1 MTTNTRIHFLFT
13 LGLLFLAL
21 SCGPDGSDILRPSDI
36 LDVTQTLLA
45 ETKESPNT
53 QAPVDPQ
60 GTYNTVLAPIL
71 TERCAIRGCHVTG
84 GPKNLDFTTY
94 SSFTKGGDEGPIFIP
109 GNANDSTILKEIVS
123 GRMPPYGDPL
133 TPAQIQAFRDWIN
146 QSAAEDSSDDDT
158 PDSQTSVFLDTPD
171 AVEITHYNNRQLTE
185 RAPPTVRDGITIFTK
200 VVFAKNAPYRVA
212 NDSSARPDIRYI
224 LSRSDGSKVER
235 RYRIVPRDSTGSDFV
250 SADCKPIE
258 GTKVFV
264 CKYTLPVSDF
274 TEFSVNVLGIVLDG
288 TSLKIDS
295 KRVRE
300 QQEVQQPL
308 TPQVVSFE
316 QDLLPILRGRCAFA
330 GCHVAGGPKNLDF
343 STYQSFLNGGDK
355 GSVFVAGDAASSDI
369 IEEIVSGRM
378 PPGGPPLTHSQVQL
392 FRDWINQ
399 QPSTATPMRPQQPST
414 QQPQPP
420 GNTTEPET
428 SFNQNLLPI
437 LRARCAYSGCHDA
450 NGYDGLDFR
459 TYQSFIRGD
468 DEGESVFIP
477 GNARSSDIIEEI
489 VSGRMPPGGPPVD

>member
-1 MTTNTRIHFLFT
+1 MKTNTRIHFLFT
-13 LGLLFLAL
+13 LSLLFLAL

-36 LDVTQTLLA
+36 FDVTQTLLA

-53 QAPVDPQ
+53 QGTLDTQ
-60 GTYNTVLAPIL
+60 GTYNTMLAPIL

-94 SSFTKGGDEGPIFIP
+94 SSFTKGGDDGPIFIP
-109 GNANDSTILKEIVS
+109 GNAKDSTIIQEIVS

-133 TPAQIQAFRDWIN
+133 TPAQIQVFRDWIN
-146 QSAAEDSSDDDT
+146 QSTADDSSGDDT
-158 PDSQTSVFLDTPD
+158 PDSQASVLLDTPD
-171 AVEITHYNNRQLTE
+171 AVEITHYSNRQLTE
-185 RAPPTVRDGITIFTK
+185 RAPPTVRDGTTIFTK

-224 LSRSDGSKVER
+224 LSRSDGSKVAR
-235 RYRIVPRDSTGSDFV
+235 RYSIVPRASTGSDFV
-250 SADCKPIE
+250 SADCQPIE

-295 KRVRE
+295 KRVPE
-300 QQEVQQPL
+300 QQEVLQQQPVQQPT

-316 QDLLPILRGRCAFA
+316 
-330 GCHVAGGPKNLDF
+330 
-343 STYQSFLNGGDK
+343 
-355 GSVFVAGDAASSDI
+355 
-369 IEEIVSGRM
+369 
-378 PPGGPPLTHSQVQL
+378 
-392 FRDWINQ
+392 RD
-399 QPSTATPMRPQQPST
+399 
-414 QQPQPP
+414 
-420 GNTTEPET
+420 
-428 SFNQNLLPI
+428 LLPI

-468 DEGESVFIP
+468 YEGESVFIP
-477 GNARSSDIIEEI
+477 GNARSSDLIEEI
-489 VSGRMPPGGPPVD
+489 VSGRMPVGGPRLSNAQIQLFRDWINQQDPADFPNLRYDDDDYDDDDDDDDDYDDDDDDDDDEMTTIRR

>member
-1 MTTNTRIHFLFT
+1 MKTNTSIYFLFT

-21 SCGPDGSDILRPSDI
+21 GCGPDGSDILRSSDI
-36 LDVTQTLLA
+36 LDLTQTLLG
-45 ETKESPNT
+45 ETKESTDDKPES
-53 QAPVDPQ
+53 Q
-60 GTYNTVLAPIL
+60 
-71 TERCAIRGCHVTG
+71 
-84 GPKNLDFTTY
+84 
-94 SSFTKGGDEGPIFIP
+94 
-109 GNANDSTILKEIVS
+109 VS
-123 GRMPPYGDPL
+123 V
-133 TPAQIQAFRDWIN
+133 
-146 QSAAEDSSDDDT
+146 S
-158 PDSQTSVFLDTPD
+158 LDTPD
-171 AVEITHYNNRQLTE
+171 AVEITHYSDQKLTKQIASE
-185 RAPPTVRDGITIFTK
+185 VREGITVFTK
-200 VVFAKNAPYRVA
+200 VVFIKDAPYVVA
-212 NDSSARPDIRYI
+212 DDSTARPDIRYV
-224 LSRSDGSKVER
+224 LSRTDGSKVER
-235 RYRIVPRDSTGSDFV
+235 RYNVVARGAADDFL
-250 SADCKPIE
+250 SADCRPLE

-295 KRVRE
+295 KEVGE
-300 QQEVQQPL
+300 QEARQQPSVQQL
-308 TPQVVSFE
+308 TTPQGVSFE
-316 QDLLPILRGRCAFA
+316 RDLLPILRSRCAFA

-343 STYQSFLNGGDK
+343 STYQSFLNGGDT

-378 PPGGPPLTHSQVQL
+378 PPGGPPLTDSQVQL

-399 QPSTATPMRPQQPST
+399 QPSTSPPMRPQQPST
-414 QQPQPP
+414 QQPQHP

-437 LRARCAYSGCHDA
+437 LRERCAYSGCHDA

-468 DEGESVFIP
+468 YEGESVFIP

-489 VSGRMPPGGPPVD
+489 VSGRMPLGGPRLSNAQIQLFRDWINQQDPADFPNIRYDDDDDDDDDEDDDDDDDDDDD